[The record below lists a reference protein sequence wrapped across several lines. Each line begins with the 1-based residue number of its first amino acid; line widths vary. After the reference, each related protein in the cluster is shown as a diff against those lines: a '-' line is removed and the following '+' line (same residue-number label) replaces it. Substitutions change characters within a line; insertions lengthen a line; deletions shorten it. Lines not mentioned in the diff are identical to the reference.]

1 MEAGQTNLRKGKC
14 LFGWVFVLSSFVFFV
29 PDLIGQMFQHSAMQ
43 GSIWTHKIDP
53 IMDRFTYNSPSY
65 LAFSGVII
73 LSMLNVL
80 TVIFSCIVFA
90 FVSLLVWK
98 KDKHVALS
106 VKQEAQKLESI
117 LADLQLELDQRR

>member
-1 MEAGQTNLRKGKC
+1 MEAGQTSLRRSKC

-53 IMDRFTYNSPSY
+53 IMDRFTYSSPSY
-65 LAFSGVII
+65 LAFNGVII
-73 LSMLNVL
+73 LSLLNML

-90 FVSLLVWK
+90 FTCLLVWK
-98 KDKHVALS
+98 KEKHIALS

>member
-1 MEAGQTNLRKGKC
+1 MEAGQTNLRKSKC

-43 GSIWTHKIDP
+43 GSIWSHKIDP

-90 FVSLLVWK
+90 FASLLVWK

-106 VKQEAQKLESI
+106 VKQEAQKLEAI

>member
-1 MEAGQTNLRKGKC
+1 MEAGQTSLKRSRC
-14 LFGWVFVLSSFVFFV
+14 LFGWVFFLSSFVFFV

-43 GSIWTHKIDP
+43 GSIWSHKVDP

-73 LSMLNVL
+73 LSLLNML
-80 TVIFSCIVFA
+80 TVIFSCIIFA
-90 FVSLLVWK
+90 VVSFFVWK

-117 LADLQLELDQRR
+117 LADLQLELDRRR

>member
-1 MEAGQTNLRKGKC
+1 MEAGQTNLRKSKC

-43 GSIWTHKIDP
+43 GSIWLHKIDP

-90 FVSLLVWK
+90 FASLLVWK

-106 VKQEAQKLESI
+106 VKQEAQKLEAI